1 MFSAAGYF
9 RVESCKL
16 GKNRVGSGSDFQ
28 YKVKSTNQN
37 KALAVAQENQEIGDL
52 PLVVDVDDSLLKT
65 DLLMECFW
73 AALGKHPLLCLM
85 AVFTLF
91 NNRAL
96 LKARLAQLAS
106 LDTAL
111 LPRRGAVQ
119 TLISGARGE
128 VVLASGSDI
137 SLVESL
143 SQQLGLE
150 AAPMGSDGKT
160 NLTGANKAKALVAR
174 YGAGQFTYVGDS
186 VKDIPVWDVAAGG
199 YCVAP
204 SDKLASKLR
213 AAGVKIEPIGE
224 AAKPANLFRALRP
237 RQWLKNI
244 LLFLP
249 LLAAHRADFAGF
261 TLAMWGVAIFSA
273 AASSIYI
280 VNDLMDLEADRKHE
294 TKCNRPFA
302 SGAVSILSGMGASVA
317 LALGALGGALLHS
330 WQLGAI
336 IALYM
341 VLSLSYSLGLKRL
354 RWVDIAM
361 LASLYTLRVVAGSV
375 AVGVAMSGW
384 LGAFIFPVFLALG
397 GVKRL
402 IELGK
407 TKSEAALPGR
417 GYARRDREDLRN
429 IAITASVGAIVVYL
443 LYTYGAVASTLYQN
457 LFEIRFAAIPV
468 ALWLGRMI
476 YLGWHGRMDYDPIV
490 FALRDPIGL
499 TLIAVGGFML
509 THAAS

>member
-1 MFSAAGYF
+1 M
-9 RVESCKL
+9 E
-16 GKNRVGSGSDFQ
+16 
-28 YKVKSTNQN
+28 
-37 KALAVAQENQEIGDL
+37 QENQMKRNL
-52 PLVVDVDDSLLKT
+52 PLVIDVDDSLLKT
-65 DLLMECFW
+65 DMLMECFW
-73 AALGKHPLLCLM
+73 AALGRHPVACLL
-85 AVFTLF
+85 AVLTLF
-91 NNRAL
+91 SNRAL
-96 LKARLAQLAS
+96 LKAKLAELAA

-111 LPRRGAVQ
+111 LPRRTEVES
-119 TLISGARGE
+119 LISGAQGE
-128 VVLASGSDI
+128 VMLASGSDI
-137 SLVESL
+137 SLVEDL
-143 SQQLGLE
+143 SAQLGLN
-150 AAPMGSDGKT
+150 AAPMGSDGRT

-174 YGAGQFTYVGDS
+174 YGAGQFNYVGDS
-186 VKDIPVWDVAAGG
+186 VKDIPVWQAAAGG

-204 SDKLASKLR
+204 SERLESKLK
-213 AAGVKIEPIGE
+213 AAGLKIKPIGQP
-224 AAKPANLFRALRP
+224 AKTSDLFRALRP

-249 LLAAHRADFAGF
+249 LLAAHRADIAGF
-261 TLAMWGVAIFSA
+261 ALAIWGVTVFSA

-302 SGAVSILSGMGASVA
+302 SGVASILSGMGASAA

-354 RWVDIAM
+354 RWVDITM

-384 LGAFIFPVFLALG
+384 LGAFVFPVFLALG

-407 TKSEAALPGR
+407 TKSEAPLPGR

-443 LYTYGAVASTLYQN
+443 LYTYSAVASELYQN
-457 LFEIRFAAIPV
+457 LFEIRLAAIPV

-499 TLIAVGGFML
+499 ALVGAGAVMLVQAVG
-509 THAAS
+509 